1 MAARIE
7 RVPVP
12 EPAQMRRALA
22 DRADWVFAGARVVDA
37 DVQGYTGVDLLLVDG
52 EGRPVFVDILPSDA
66 VGLPTRAFE
75 HTGWFEQNRR
85 LFLKAYSEDGVVRIE
100 EPVFVFVSPR
110 FQPAV
115 MSAVAAMPGTSIRL
129 VRVECFLID
138 GAAELL
144 LEDVTPTPVEHV
156 SHTLR
161 RRAQD
166 ISGGERSGRVR
177 PGGDS
182 SSSSSRVDE
191 SGRRES
197 GDAPEAHVDPRTV
210 IESDAVRALLV
221 LFRSGVDGL
230 DGRIETTETAESIRF
245 TVGEKHLAE
254 VAVSPGSFTVS
265 PGDGLA
271 NPIVVS
277 DRVSLERALNSVVSL
292 FVREESPRDG
302 GNGSGGSIELSDEER
317 ETLSEIW
324 SEVQAAEG
332 GR

>member
-22 DRADWVFAGARVVDA
+22 DRSDMVCAGARVVDA

-52 EGRPVFVDILPSDA
+52 DGRPVFVDIVSSDA
-66 VGLPTRAFE
+66 AGLPTRAFE
-75 HTGWFEQNRR
+75 HEAWFEQNRR
-85 LFLKAYSEDGVVRIE
+85 LFLKAYSDEGVVRIE

-115 MSAVAAMPGTSIRL
+115 TSAVAAMPGASIRL
-129 VRVECFLID
+129 VRVEYFLID

-144 LEDVTPTPVEHV
+144 LEDVTPTPVERV
-156 SHTLR
+156 SPTLR
-161 RRAQD
+161 RRAPEML
-166 ISGGERSGRVR
+166 GGGRSGDDV
-177 PGGDS
+177 PDG
-182 SSSSSRVDE
+182 SSSRVE
-191 SGRRES
+191 ASTGA
-197 GDAPEAHVDPRTV
+197 APAGASEEHIDPRMV
-210 IESDAVRALLV
+210 IESEAVRALFA

-230 DGRIETTETAESIRF
+230 DGRIETAETSESITF

-265 PGDGLA
+265 PGDGLS

-292 FVREESPRDG
+292 FVREEGPRDG

-324 SEVQAAEG
+324 SGTVSTEG
-332 GR
+332 GS